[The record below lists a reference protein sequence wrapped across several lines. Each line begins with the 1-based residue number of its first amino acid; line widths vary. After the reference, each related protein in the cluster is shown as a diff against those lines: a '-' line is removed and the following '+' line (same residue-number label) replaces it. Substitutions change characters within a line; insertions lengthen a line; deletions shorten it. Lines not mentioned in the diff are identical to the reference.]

1 MKSKN
6 SIARPSA
13 SAHPDIEEVRRRLQ
27 AWRQT
32 RQHGERIP
40 EDLWISAAKLAR
52 VHRPGMVAH
61 ALSLDYDALKVRI
74 ESEKHPSL
82 SRKQPTSVS
91 FVELVPPGPAHFSEC
106 TVEIEDRDGTKMR
119 VHLKSSEAPDLAAIS
134 SALLRRRI

>member
-6 SIARPSA
+6 PIPRPNV
-13 SAHPDIEEVRRRLQ
+13 SAHSDIEEVRRRLQ

-52 VHRPGMVAH
+52 VHRPGTVAH
-61 ALSLDYDALKVRI
+61 ALSLDYDALKERI
-74 ESEKHPSL
+74 ESVNHLPL
-82 SRKQPTSVS
+82 RRKEPTSVS
-91 FVELVPPGPAHFSEC
+91 FVEVVPPGPAHFSEC
-106 TVEIEDRDGTKMR
+106 TVEIEDRDGTKVR